1 MSIVDH
7 ARDRADRAPTPPAA
21 QPVFQDVDRRQVALW
36 GNHTVTMRHTLADRE
51 LFSDESLAHLI
62 ETIDP
67 SSIAINTMADD
78 VSTWGH
84 CDASGLAGPTV
95 LDAVRNGR
103 LWINMMA
110 IEKVDPRFSEL
121 LEQMYG
127 ELEATMPDFAT
138 FKRKLGLLI
147 SSPRAKVFY
156 HFDVPGQALWQIR
169 GRKRIWIYPAT
180 EPFLSPTNIE
190 NVICGRGEEEV
201 PYEPWFDDHA
211 EIHELEPGDMLHWG
225 LNGPHRVENLDM
237 INVSLTTEHWTPGIR
252 RSFARH
258 YGNGVLRNTLRWRPR
273 SDSTDGPS
281 FWAKA
286 ALTAAW
292 RTSGLHRRQ
301 GYKRVLGYRVDPDAP
316 LGRVPVAEA
325 QGTEGA

>member
-7 ARDRADRAPTPPAA
+7 SPHRTDRSPAT
-21 QPVFQDVDRRQVALW
+21 QPVFPDIDRRQVALW
-36 GNHTVTMRHTLADRE
+36 GNHTVKLRHTLADRD

-67 SSIAINTMADD
+67 SSVVINTMGDD
-78 VSTWGH
+78 VTTWGH
-84 CDASGLAGPTV
+84 CDATGLPGATV

-103 LWINMMA
+103 IWINMMA
-110 IEKVDPRFSEL
+110 VEKVDPRFGEL
-121 LEQMYG
+121 LEQMYS
-127 ELEATMPDFAT
+127 ELEGAMPDFRT

-147 SSPRAKVFY
+147 SSPNAKVFY
-156 HFDVPGQALWQIR
+156 HFDVAGQGLWQLR

-180 EPFLSPTNIE
+180 EPFLGAKNVE

-211 EIHELEPGDMLHWG
+211 EVYELEPGDMLHWG

-237 INVSLTTEHWTPGIR
+237 MNVSLTTEHWTGEIR

-258 YGNGVLRNTLRWRPR
+258 YGNGILRNTLHRRPR
-273 SDSTDGPS
+273 SSSTDGPA

-292 RTSGLHRRQ
+292 RTSGLHSRQ
-301 GYKRVLGYRVDPDAP
+301 GYKRVLSYRIDPDAP
-316 LGRVPVAEA
+316 LGRVPVPERSVA
-325 QGTEGA
+325 GA

>member
-1 MSIVDH
+1 MSSVDH
-7 ARDRADRAPTPPAA
+7 SRDRTDSAQAA
-21 QPVFQDVDRRQVALW
+21 RPVFQDVDRRQVAMW
-36 GNHTVTMRHTLADRE
+36 GNHTVRMRHTLAGRD

-67 SSIAINTMADD
+67 RSVVINTMGDD

-84 CDASGLAGPTV
+84 CDASGLPGSTV

-103 LWINMMA
+103 IWINMMA
-110 IEKVDPRFSEL
+110 IEKVDPRFGEL
-121 LEQMYG
+121 LEQMYS
-127 ELEATMPDFAT
+127 ELEGTMPDFTT

-156 HFDVPGQALWQIR
+156 HFDVAGQALWQIR

-180 EPFLSPTNIE
+180 EPFLAPAHIE

-211 EIHELEPGDMLHWG
+211 EVHELEPGDMLHWG

-237 INVSLTTEHWTPGIR
+237 LNVSLTTEHWTDEIR

-273 SDSTDGPS
+273 SRSTDGPA
-281 FWAKA
+281 FWAKV

-292 RTSGLHRRQ
+292 RTSGQHRRQ
-301 GYKRVLGYRVDPDAP
+301 GFKRVLGYRIDPDAP
-316 LGRVPVAEA
+316 LGRVPVPEQERTAVVA
-325 QGTEGA
+325 